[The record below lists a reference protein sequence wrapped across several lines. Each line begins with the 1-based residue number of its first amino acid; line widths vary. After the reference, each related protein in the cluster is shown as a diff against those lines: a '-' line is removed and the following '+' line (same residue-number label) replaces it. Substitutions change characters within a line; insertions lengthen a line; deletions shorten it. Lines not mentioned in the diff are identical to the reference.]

1 MPPAARHAAGSK
13 NRPIQLVGFGDVVI
27 AAGVDEVL
35 TTSTPGKPIL
45 GEVLRNRRAGEDRG
59 VERKSVGRSRLHT
72 VAVGVTAE

>member
-45 GEVLRNRRAGEDRG
+45 GGSSEKSARRRRQRRG
-59 VERKSVGRSRLHT
+59 TKVCRAKPAPYRSS
-72 VAVGVTAE
+72 GGDG